1 MGIAGDIDWA
11 NNAFGFIYETPGM
24 LLLVNMAWWGVL
36 GSFIQGLIKHLG
48 EQAAGVMSI
57 RYKINQ
63 RIEWGAFEK
72 FIHRM
77 HPEVEDGD
85 TDKNTYIK
93 KFTWDEPNSTLWK
106 GLPPRIEVTVDA
118 RYHYLLKAFLQIST
132 KKSKVTQKQAKAIF
146 FQRMRDEGILT
157 RVVPGLEDEADV
169 AAAEQD
175 TVRSGGLGGKAG
187 EGEKPWERSKA
198 LGGGDGVEEDTSV
211 LRVLKRVATRYIK
224 SAGAERS
231 RKSLAGWEKKI

>member
-63 RIEWGAFEK
+63 RIEWGAFET
-72 FIHRM
+72 FIDRM

-93 KFTWDEPNSTLWK
+93 KFTWDERDPTLWK

-132 KKSKVTQKQAKAIF
+132 KKSRVTQKQAKAIF
-146 FQRMRDEGILT
+146 FRRMRDEGILT

-169 AAAEQD
+169 AAEERD
-175 TVRSGGLGGKAG
+175 TVRGRSG
-187 EGEKPWERSKA
+187 EGEKMPWERSKA
-198 LGGGDGVEEDTSV
+198 LGGGDGVEEDASV
-211 LRVLKRVATRYIK
+211 LRVFKEVSARYDK
-224 SAGAERS
+224 SAEAERS
-231 RKSLAGWEKKI
+231 RKSSVGWGWERKK

>member
-24 LLLVNMAWWGVL
+24 LLLVNMAWWGML
-36 GSFIQGLIKHLG
+36 GSFIRGLIKHLG

-63 RIEWGAFEK
+63 RIRWGAFEK

-85 TDKNTYIK
+85 TDKNTHIK
-93 KFTWDEPNSTLWK
+93 KFTWDEPNSALWK

-132 KKSKVTQKQAKAIF
+132 KKSKVTQKQAKEIF
-146 FQRMRDEGILT
+146 FRRMRDEGILT

-169 AAAEQD
+169 AAAERD
-175 TVRSGGLGGKAG
+175 RGRPGGNVAEENKRSDG
-187 EGEKPWERSKA
+187 SKA
-198 LGGGDGVEEDTSV
+198 LGGDDGVDKDASV
-211 LRVLKRVATRYIK
+211 LRVLESVATRYIK
-224 SAGAERS
+224 SKEAERS
-231 RKSLAGWEKKI
+231 SKSSIGWGKKK